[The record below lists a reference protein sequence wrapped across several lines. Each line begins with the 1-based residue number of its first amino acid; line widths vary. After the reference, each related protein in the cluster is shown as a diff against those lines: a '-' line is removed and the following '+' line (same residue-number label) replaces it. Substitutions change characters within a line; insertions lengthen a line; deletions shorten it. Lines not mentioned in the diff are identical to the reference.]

1 MIFLR
6 KSVWPLREAISS
18 MERGESPLIGDS
30 VGPYL
35 RDVYDHTIQVI
46 DTVETFRDTISGTLD
61 IYLSSLSNKMNEVM
75 KVLDHYCHHFYS
87 PDLYCGCLR
96 HEFQVYA
103 RTGMEVGLS
112 GDLDRHTRTRMPD
125 VVRLQTEE
133 VAVKGQKMAKPAKS
147 KIKRK
152 RVTLTLEAPNA
163 EAFWLMGDFNQWNQ
177 KAHPMKQ
184 EGDGLDPCK
193 KGFFGRHPLGQFDG
207 RVMNRPE
214 IEPRRHFL
222 SVYRFSEHIEHPA

>member
-1 MIFLR
+1 
-6 KSVWPLREAISS
+6 
-18 MERGESPLIGDS
+18 
-30 VGPYL
+30 
-35 RDVYDHTIQVI
+35 
-46 DTVETFRDTISGTLD
+46 
-61 IYLSSLSNKMNEVM
+61 
-75 KVLDHYCHHFYS
+75 
-87 PDLYCGCLR
+87 
-96 HEFQVYA
+96 
-103 RTGMEVGLS
+103 
-112 GDLDRHTRTRMPD
+112 MPD

-214 IEPRRHFL
+214 IEPGGISFPSIGSPNTLNILPKRSLPTDAVRGITHDKPRSGHDILKFL
-222 SVYRFSEHIEHPA
+222 FEKGQPVHLFRIKPIRLIHCTDPLSQPLQFLFHIDQAVQHHVAKIG